1 MFLAESFAAQDGW
14 VVRDERVRWKDWVAQ
29 QGLVEPKHQRTQL
42 VRLRVKARK
51 LVRMVREHLPG

>member
-1 MFLAESFAAQDGW
+1 
-14 VVRDERVRWKDWVAQ
+14 VVREERVRWKDWVAQ

-51 LVRMVREHLPG
+51 LVRMVRGHLPG